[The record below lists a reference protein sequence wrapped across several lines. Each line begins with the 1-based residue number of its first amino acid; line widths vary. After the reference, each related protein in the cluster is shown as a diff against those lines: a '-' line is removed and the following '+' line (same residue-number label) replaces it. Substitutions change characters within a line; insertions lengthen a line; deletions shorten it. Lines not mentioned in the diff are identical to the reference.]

1 MKLIKKVSEHCVMP
15 NGISYCLNSRVG
27 KLWAIKIPLPFRKK
41 KFSVMCQREVI
52 HRLYVIWST
61 ARGIRFLW
69 LDL

>member
-1 MKLIKKVSEHCVMP
+1 MKLIKKVNKGCIMP

-27 KLWAIKIPLPFRKK
+27 KLWAIKIPLPFYKM
-41 KFSVMCQREVI
+41 KFSIKHLEETK

-61 ARGIRFLW
+61 ARGIRFLC